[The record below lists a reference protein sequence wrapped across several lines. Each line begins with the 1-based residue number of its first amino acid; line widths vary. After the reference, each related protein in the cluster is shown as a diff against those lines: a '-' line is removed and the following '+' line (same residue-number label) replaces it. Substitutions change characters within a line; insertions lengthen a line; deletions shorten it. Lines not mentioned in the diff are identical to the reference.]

1 MVIFNDM
8 EAFYKFL
15 DHTADVMFV
24 AKAATLPELF
34 EQCALAT
41 EETMVDVARVKQKQ
55 TEKILVEEKTVEQLL
70 SSFLDELVFF
80 KDYKQLMFSKFEIE
94 IVEGKGQWEL
104 KCVAHGEKL
113 DLTRHNPKVDVKAV
127 TMHLFK
133 VEQVASGWKAQV
145 ILDI

>member
-1 MVIFNDM
+1 MKPFH
-8 EAFYKFL
+8 KFL
-15 DHTADVMFV
+15 DHTSDVLFV
-24 AKAATLPELF
+24 AKAETLNELF
-34 EQCALAT
+34 KECAFAV
-41 EETMVDVARVKQKQ
+41 EETMVDISKVKPK
-55 TEKILVEEKTVEQLL
+55 EKIKILGEEAKIDRLL
-70 SSFLDELVFF
+70 FDFIDELIFF